1 VGVDIGTVFQ
11 AINLLLQLLTD
22 QAKKEAELRKQAAQV
37 TRDLPPPP
45 KG

>member
-1 VGVDIGTVFQ
+1 MGTVDAVLQ
-11 AINLLLQLLTD
+11 AVTLALQLLAD

-37 TRDLPPPP
+37 TKDLPPPP